1 MYKSVGADGRIV
13 YSDRPPVEGRLEATI
28 KFEHLPSSPL
38 PASTSSYL
46 EQLRQTGAATSAS
59 NPTQGVVLYS
69 ASWCGFCKRAKAYL
83 AGNGISYQEF
93 DVETKDGMAAFAQA
107 GGGKGVP
114 LLIADGQ
121 RVQGF
126 TPAAYDAFFAN
137 RR

>member
-1 MYKSVGADGRIV
+1 M
-13 YSDRPPVEGRLEATI
+13 
-28 KFEHLPSSPL
+28 
-38 PASTSSYL
+38 
-46 EQLRQTGAATSAS
+46 TSAN

-83 AGNGISYQEF
+83 AANGISYQEF